1 VTAGRASGGGA
12 AGAGGVG
19 AVGVGAVGVGAVAA
33 LDCGTNS
40 TRLLVADRN
49 GTPLDRLVRITRLG
63 QGVDATSRLAPEAIA
78 RTAQVL
84 SEYRAVMDARGVGPG
99 DARLVATSAVRDA
112 ANRSE
117 LTEAAQR
124 ATGVTAEVL
133 SGEEEGRLCYAGATA
148 ELEDPA
154 LIGGLAASDGPF
166 LVLDIGGGST
176 ELITGAATGPHTGGP
191 DAAGATSP
199 GAAGPHAGPG
209 AAGPHAGPDTRGPAV
224 SVVSLDLGC
233 VRLTERYLRHDPP
246 TAEELA
252 QAEAAIHHQLAH
264 ARQTLPELEK
274 APYLVGVAGTL
285 TTLAAMQQGLDTYDR
300 DRVHHSVLTR
310 PQVEELLGAMA
321 AEPSRQRAQRP
332 GLEEARAE
340 VIVAGALILSA
351 TMADLGFE
359 SCLVSEADILDGLVA
374 SLIPDGPP
382 SAH

>member
-1 VTAGRASGGGA
+1 MTAGRASGGGA
-12 AGAGGVG
+12 AGAG
-19 AVGVGAVGVGAVAA
+19 GVGAVGVGAVAA

-199 GAAGPHAGPG
+199 GAAGPHAGP
-209 AAGPHAGPDTRGPAV
+209 DTRGPAV